1 MTTTAI
7 RPRLLVAATLLSA
20 TLAASC
26 IEIEDA
32 SDTKRKAT
40 ADSAAGV
47 LGAAPAPATAVPPA
61 TARFGPDSATR
72 IRGGPAWTPEEMAA
86 LQSDSAH
93 SITETDTTVAAI
105 DASDLS
111 ATTAGATAP
120 RAPGAATPPSPGA
133 ATTPA
138 PAPLLAK
145 GALIVPVQGIE
156 ASALRDTYDEQRGGG
171 SRTHEALDIPAQR
184 GTPVLSATGGR
195 VLKLFDSKAGGKM
208 VYAADSSERF
218 ILMYA
223 HLDTYAAGLAEGQP
237 LRRGQVIGTVGTTGN
252 APPNVPHLHF
262 AIARSNDVKVWWKGA
277 PVNPYP
283 LLADDR

>member
-1 MTTTAI
+1 VEGIGLAIPSGMTTSAI
-7 RPRLLVAATLLSA
+7 RIRPFLAVLLGA

-26 IEIEDA
+26 VEIEDA
-32 SDTKRKAT
+32 SDKKAKAT
-40 ADSAAGV
+40 ADSAAGAV
-47 LGAAPAPATAVPPA
+47 GAPGAATAVPPA

-72 IRGGPAWTPEEMAA
+72 IRGGPAWTPEEIAA

-93 SITETDTTVAAI
+93 SITEIDTSIA
-105 DASDLS
+105 ASDGAPPATSGASSPS
-111 ATTAGATAP
+111 AG
-120 RAPGAATPPSPGA
+120 
-133 ATTPA
+133 TTPSA
-138 PAPLLAK
+138 PTPTPLLAK

-223 HLDTYAAGLAEGQP
+223 HLDSYAPGLAEGQP

-252 APPNVPHLHF
+252 APPTVPHLHF

-277 PVNPYP
+277 PVNPFP
-283 LLADDR
+283 LLAP

>member
-1 MTTTAI
+1 MTTSARRTS
-7 RPRLLVAATLLSA
+7 LLVAATVLGTALLVA
-20 TLAASC
+20 C
-26 IEIEDA
+26 VEIEDA
-32 SDTKRKAT
+32 SDKKKAT
-40 ADSAAGV
+40 ADSAAGAV
-47 LGAAPAPATAVPPA
+47 AASPTPTTPVPPP
-61 TARFGPDSATR
+61 TARFGPDSATP
-72 IRGGPAWTPEEMAA
+72 IRGGPWTPEEAAA

-93 SITETDTTVAAI
+93 SITEVDTSFSS
-105 DASDLS
+105 ASGS
-111 ATTAGATAP
+111 AAGATSASGAP
-120 RAPGAATPPSPGA
+120 TMPASPA
-133 ATTPA
+133 MPT
-138 PAPLLAK
+138 PLLAK

-156 ASALRDTYDEQRGGG
+156 PSALRNTYDEQRGGG

-223 HLDTYAAGLAEGQP
+223 HLDAYAPGLADGQP

-252 APPNVPHLHF
+252 APPTVPHLHF

-283 LLADDR
+283 ALVPSETVPW